1 MSEKLRKQD
10 LTQFDFS
17 CGTALRSAIIIHIY
31 PWGCDPVSIN
41 GNIGR
46 VLACVLIGYLLG
58 SINPA
63 YLIVRRKGYDVR
75 EEGSGNAGAS
85 NALIIAGK
93 AAFLTVVVLDILKA
107 WASCRICRGLFP
119 TLTAAE
125 QIGGAACV
133 MGHLFPATLG
143 FRGGKGL
150 ACQGGVVL
158 SWSWKWFLLLL
169 GAAIL
174 LAVVTKYVCFVSP
187 SLSVTY
193 PLIFW
198 WRTGFLTGALV
209 LLMPALPIILKH
221 LENFRRIRSG
231 QEARLSFLWNRDAE
245 LERLGRK

>member
-1 MSEKLRKQD
+1 MPY
-10 LTQFDFS
+10 
-17 CGTALRSAIIIHIY
+17 I
-31 PWGCDPVSIN
+31 

-46 VLACVLIGYLLG
+46 AFVCALIGYLLG

-75 EEGSGNAGAS
+75 TEGSGNAGAS

-93 AAFLTVVVLDILKA
+93 AAFLAVVALDVLKA
-107 WASCRICRGLFP
+107 WTSCRICRGLFP
-119 TLTAAE
+119 ALTAAE

-133 MGHLFPATLG
+133 LGHLFPFTLG

-150 ACQGGVVL
+150 ACQGGVIL
-158 SWSWKWFLLLL
+158 FWSWRWFLVLL

-187 SLSVTY
+187 TVSIAY

-198 WRTGFLTGALV
+198 WRTGFLAGAVV
-209 LLMPALPIILKH
+209 LLTPALPIILKH
-221 LENFRRIRSG
+221 LENFRRIRTG
-231 QEARLSFLWNRDAE
+231 QEARLSFLWDRDAE